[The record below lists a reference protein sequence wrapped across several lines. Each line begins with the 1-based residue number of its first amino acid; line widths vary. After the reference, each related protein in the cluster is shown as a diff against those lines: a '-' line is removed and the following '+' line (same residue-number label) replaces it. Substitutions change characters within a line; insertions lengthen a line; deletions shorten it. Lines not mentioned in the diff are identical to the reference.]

1 MLQVWVAM
9 RLIAALMGADVRD
22 LVCWDN
28 TDFTD
33 APYVCEWS
41 QFPSDHPGGL
51 YAVVWVDEDGAPVEW
66 RVGPD
71 PYAFLL
77 ANTMTVELSPSS
89 QTFVQVEMGDAP
101 VYVSFND
108 GTGWIE
114 ITSQLVDV
122 GQLDPARI
130 VLLPAGEGIVTFG
143 SDGSLFV
150 APYQLQPGP
159 DPTQPA

>member
-28 TDFTD
+28 TALTD
-33 APYVCEWS
+33 APHVCEWS
-41 QFPSDHPGGL
+41 QFPSDHPGGA
-51 YAVVWVDEDGAPVEW
+51 YAIAWVDYEGGPVQW
-66 RVGPD
+66 RIGPD
-71 PYAFLL
+71 PYAFSL
-77 ANTMTVELSPSS
+77 ANTTTVELSPSS
-89 QTFVQVEMGDAP
+89 QTLVQVETADAP
-101 VYVSFND
+101 VYLSFND

-130 VLLPAGEGIVTFG
+130 VLLPAGEGVVTFG
-143 SDGSLFV
+143 SNGALFV
-150 APYQLQPGP
+150 APYQLHPGP